1 MLSVLCLTLG
11 LAASSAAPVAAQP
24 SVNADDIQHLM
35 DRIGETSK
43 EVSEVR
49 QRDADL
55 GTKLQAELDAAKEKA
70 ADFKAKLQRNEPI
83 DRNEFVDTRDRV
95 EDVSVRARE
104 KLNGSGGSAAPASAR
119 STISATEGRDV
130 DLPAGT
136 LLRVRMDSPLT
147 LER

>member
-1 MLSVLCLTLG
+1 MRFRRSLRLLSVLCLTLG
-11 LAASSAAPVAAQP
+11 LAASSAAPAVAEPA
-24 SVNADDIQHLM
+24 VTTADIQHLM
-35 DRIGETSK
+35 DRIGEASR

-83 DRNEFVDTRDRV
+83 DRNEFVDTRDHV

-104 KLNGSGGSAAPASAR
+104 KLGG
-119 STISATEGRDV
+119 V
-130 DLPAGT
+130 
-136 LLRVRMDSPLT
+136 
-147 LER
+147 